1 MLGMSVRGFAMLVA
15 TTALLGAACGAA
27 QAAPAGQ
34 VAGVTPGVTT
44 KPLDFTVQP
53 DSLSA
58 IPGGQAMKLD
68 AAKNRWGVTLSVHQP
83 DTRQS
88 TLNDIQAG
96 AYYKITPA
104 LRVGGAFAFGSEQ
117 VAATK
122 DTVNTTLAPGALDRG
137 RPRRGRAEASDLP
150 GARVG
155 LEPNDEFRIRPRER
169 HS

>member
-27 QAAPAGQ
+27 QAAPAAQ

-104 LRVGGAFAFGSEQ
+104 WRAGGALSFGSEQ
-117 VAATK
+117 I
-122 DTVNTTLAPGALDRG
+122 APGPKPNTPDVG
-137 RPRRGRAEASDLP
+137 QPRVQFETK
-150 GARVG
+150 
-155 LEPNDEFRIRPRER
+155 FKF
-169 HS
+169 